1 MMANYLTD
9 EIFGELFEK
18 APDHIVGDPHFGK
31 VRDAVYAWADE
42 FENWIDPESDGYRE
56 SLYEAELEGVDAMRE
71 KVVDVLEAAVYRE
84 TMFNES
90 VSVLDLLK
98 TVRELG
104 VE

>member
-1 MMANYLTD
+1 MMGNYLTD

-18 APDHIVGDPHFGK
+18 APDHIVGDPHFER

-42 FENWIDPESDGYRE
+42 FEGWIDPDSDSYRE
-56 SLYEAELEGVDAMRE
+56 SLYEAEREGVDVMRE
-71 KVVDVLEAAVYRE
+71 KVVDVLESAVYRE
-84 TMFNES
+84 AMFNES

-98 TVRELG
+98 TVRELE